1 MLLHLTSSFEAVA
14 FQINFTLFFYIKF
27 VTSLA
32 PDVKFFPPPLV
43 AALKTATANAAVS
56 SSFEMKKYEM
66 WRELLVTRSSFRSPP
81 PSSHL
86 CSRGINIQEED
97 KDDSGGE
104 LSCKDGQ

>member
-1 MLLHLTSSFEAVA
+1 MNCNSNLG
-14 FQINFTLFFYIKF
+14 II
-27 VTSLA
+27 
-32 PDVKFFPPPLV
+32 
-43 AALKTATANAAVS
+43 
-56 SSFEMKKYEM
+56 EMNLDNL
-66 WRELLVTRSSFRSPP
+66 LLVTRPSFRSPP